1 MFDRKLNV
9 FRQKSDMKKRAVYPG
24 TFDPV
29 TNGHL
34 DVIKRALDLFDTVYV
49 AIVKN
54 VSKKTLFTP
63 EERLD
68 LLSKTTR
75 HLNGVQVE
83 IFDGLVVDYAKKQ
96 KVRTLIRGLRA
107 ISDFDYEFQMALTNR
122 KLSTSI
128 ETIFLMPS
136 EDNFYISSKLIKEI
150 TMLRGS
156 VEQFVPQV
164 VQKALLKK
172 CKL

>member
-1 MFDRKLNV
+1 
-9 FRQKSDMKKRAVYPG
+9 MKKKAIYPG

-34 DVIKRALDLFDTVYV
+34 DVIRRALKLFDTVYV
-49 AIVKN
+49 AIAHN
-54 VSKKTLFTP
+54 VSKQALFNS

-68 LLSKTTR
+68 LIKEVTKGFK
-75 HLNGVQVE
+75 GVCVE
-83 IFDGLVVDYAKKQ
+83 SFDGLVVDYAHQ
-96 KVRTLIRGLRA
+96 KNVLTIIRGLRA

-122 KLSTSI
+122 KLQSSV

-150 TMLRGS
+150 AILDGS
-156 VEQFVPQV
+156 VEQFVPKV
-164 VQKALLKK
+164 VVKALQE
-172 CKL
+172 KLQL